1 MRTRDRLA
9 WAFLVT
15 LGSLQIAADAFGLA
29 RVKALAAALQVSPAM
44 QVFTAHA
51 GYETHAARFSLSWL
65 DPSGTAYVLALDPS
79 TYARV
84 AGPYNRRNVY
94 GAAFAYGPLLRADPR
109 LRGMQESVMRYAL
122 CDPGSLR
129 AELGIPVDALYL
141 TAHVEPVRPV
151 KRTDLE
157 FSWLVDCHE

>member
-1 MRTRDRLA
+1 MRTRDQLA

-15 LGSLQIAADAFGLA
+15 LGSLQIAADALGMA
-29 RVKALAAALQVSPAM
+29 HVKAFAAALQVSPAM
-44 QVFTAHA
+44 KVFTAHA

-65 DPSGTAYVLALDPS
+65 DTAGNAYVLALDPV

-129 AELGIPVDALYL
+129 AELGIPGDALYL
-141 TAHVEPVRPV
+141 TAHVEPLRAL

-157 FSWLVDCHE
+157 LTWPVNCHE

>member
-1 MRTRDRLA
+1 MRMRDRLA

-15 LGSLQIAADAFGLA
+15 LGSLQIAADALGMT
-29 RVKALAAALQVSPAM
+29 RVKAVASALQVSPAM
-44 QVFTAHA
+44 RVFTAHA
-51 GYETHAARFSLSWL
+51 GYETHAARFSLSWQ
-65 DPSGTAYVLALDPS
+65 DASGTAYVLALDPA

-84 AGPYNRRNVY
+84 EGPYNRRNVY
-94 GAAFAYGPLLRADPR
+94 GAAFAYGPLLRSQPE
-109 LRGMQESVMRYAL
+109 LLGMQESVMRYAL

-141 TAHVEPVRPV
+141 ATHVEPVGHV

-157 FSWLVDCHE
+157 FTWLVNCHE

>member
-15 LGSLQIAADAFGLA
+15 LGSLQITADALGLP
-29 RVKALAAALQVSPAM
+29 RVKAFAAALQVSPAM

-65 DPSGTAYVLALDPS
+65 DPSGTAYVLALDPT

-94 GAAFAYGPLLRADPR
+94 GAAFAYGPLMRADPQ

-151 KRTDLE
+151 TRTDLE
-157 FSWLVDCHE
+157 FAWRVDCHE